1 MAANILARQFK
12 IPMLDYYC
20 IDISPDVHI
29 RRVLYRLGFVEKE
42 ASPDMVIYKA
52 RELNPEFPG
61 LIDFVC
67 WKIGRN
73 YCRPK
78 FKDCECKKCDMNE
91 ACSKNE

>member
-52 RELNPEFPG
+52 RELNPEFQG

-67 WKIGRN
+67 WEIGRN

-78 FKDCECKKCDMNE
+78 IEDCKCEDCFMNE
-91 ACSKNE
+91 ACPKNE